1 MVLGG
6 AGAGGR
12 LQYWISSAFIW
23 LCSWKK
29 NTLLLFFSIILDSL
43 FIKKY
48 SDVYMNYIKSW
59 CSCSRSDFS
68 LNIMSNLEWLHVQV
82 YLCVVWALSSL
93 CDTWYCSLSACVC
106 YWPFCRQHHSFI
118 ASICQLQLL
127 KIWLWTPIS
136 HLLCLFLSLSRSSTL
151 PFNSS
156 FISNFCLLSPSFFL
170 TCFPGHFLLL
180 FFPPPSCRKSR

>member
-1 MVLGG
+1 MNRWYYGEQEQG
-6 AGAGGR
+6 DG
-12 LQYWISSAFIW
+12 
-23 LCSWKK
+23 
-29 NTLLLFFSIILDSL
+29 FSIEFHLHL
-43 FIKKY
+43 
-48 SDVYMNYIKSW
+48 SDYVHERKTH
-59 CSCSRSDFS
+59 CCFF
-68 LNIMSNLEWLHVQV
+68 LAL
-82 YLCVVWALSSL
+82 YLTLYQKINVVWALSSL

-127 KIWLWTPIS
+127 KIWLWTQIS